1 MSQIISFSADKY
13 FAGILEDLIEKS
25 GYQNRSRFLRDAAL
39 YFSEMQQRGDL
50 EDMKDDEVVQGHLIV
65 YFQHGIESKLLSI
78 RHSTEI
84 DVATNNHSSLK
95 QSHTCVNVMQA
106 TGPAGNFREVIKQLK
121 NTSDVD
127 KVVFISAPLR
137 DQGCC

>member
-1 MSQIISFSADKY
+1 MVVRGAPAIGVAAAYGVALEALAKQNES
-13 FAGILEDLIEKS
+13 AGIFEKDVE
-25 GYQNRSRFLRDAAL
+25 YAFELLADSRPTAVNLFWAIKR
-39 YFSEMQQRGDL
+39 
-50 EDMKDDEVVQGHLIV
+50 MKKHW
-65 YFQHGIESKLLSI
+65 HGIESKLLSI